1 MADLKPSLADLGE
14 DELLSRIIPLMP
26 AGESMIDNGDDAAV
40 LPARNGRIVA
50 CTDVI
55 VEDRHFRREWSTG
68 SDVGW
73 RVAMQNLSDVSAMG
87 AVGTQMLIG
96 LVLPAQTPVAWIDD
110 FARGIAQACEHA
122 VSQWMKPVGVAG
134 GDLSGGEMI
143 MASITALGDL
153 EGREPLTRAGARD
166 GDIVAVAGTL
176 GYSAAGL
183 ALGQAQ
189 RIPDRLSDHWQDLA
203 DAQGDAAELAKY
215 AWHIY
220 RRPQPPLAA
229 GRRAGLAGASTA
241 MDISDGLL
249 RDLGRLART
258 SDVGIVLDSLPDLS
272 NLELIASL
280 LGKDED
286 AASRAAAWWLT
297 GGEDHALVATFPPHV
312 DLPQGFSRIGQ
323 VTGAGGEVTT
333 PDHLG
338 EEAAGW
344 DHFS

>member
-1 MADLKPSLADLGE
+1 MADQKPSLADLGE

-26 AGESMIDNGDDAAV
+26 AGETVIDNGDDAAV
-40 LPARNGRIVA
+40 LPARDGRIVA

-87 AVGTQMLIG
+87 AIGTQLLIG
-96 LVLPAQTPVAWIDD
+96 LVLPAQTPVAWIED
-110 FARGIAQACEHA
+110 FARGVAQACEHA
-122 VSQWMKPVGVAG
+122 ASQWMKPVGVAG

-153 EGREPLTRAGARD
+153 EGREPLTRDGARE

-183 ALGQAQ
+183 ALRRAG
-189 RIPDRLSDHWQDLA
+189 ITPDRLSDQWQNLA
-203 DAQGDAAELAKY
+203 DAKVQAAELAEY

-229 GRRAGLAGASTA
+229 GRRAGLAGASAA

-249 RDLGRLART
+249 RDLGRLARA

-272 NLELIASL
+272 NLELIAAL
-280 LGKDED
+280 LGDDEN
-286 AASRAAAWWLT
+286 AASQAATWWLT
-297 GGEDHALVATFPPHV
+297 GGEDHALVATFPPHL

-323 VTGAGGEVTT
+323 VTGEGGEVTT

-338 EEAAGW
+338 AGAPGW